1 MEFLLR
7 KNFLKNFTVNCQ
19 EKQFYVHQSILRE
32 RNEYFEA
39 IFNHDCIEKRDK
51 KLKIEDFQPNVV
63 EIFLRYLYNC
73 TLTITTSI
81 SWDDMI
87 ELLKISDKY
96 NAKDLFDSI
105 DSYIS
110 QGFLLL
116 LNLTVFDNDQKHI
129 KIEGY
134 LKELEGIQAPKL
146 TVMIY
151 KWRSTEKG
159 SSCLDDNKWS
169 SLIRKNSNFA
179 TLGGIIFGRND
190 YQDWFQQHRSWCLH
204 GKNDFAVLVGPIGEI
219 KGAVKCFPIQ

>member
-39 IFNHDCIEKRDK
+39 IFNHDCIEKGDK
-51 KLKIEDFQPNVV
+51 KINIDDFQPSVV
-63 EIFLRYLYNC
+63 EIFLRYLYNG
-73 TLTITTSI
+73 TWPITTSP
-81 SWDDMI
+81 SMDDTI
-87 ELLKISDKY
+87 GLLKISDKY

-110 QGFLLL
+110 QEFLLL
-116 LNLTVFDNDQKHI
+116 LNLNVFDNDQKHI
-129 KIEGY
+129 KIERY
-134 LKELEGIQAPKL
+134 LKELEGIQAPKF

-159 SSCLDDNKWS
+159 INCLDDNKWS
-169 SLIRKNSNFA
+169 SLIRKNPNFA
-179 TLGGIIFGRND
+179 MLGGIIFGRND

-204 GKNDFAVLVGPIGEI
+204 GKNDFAALVGPIGET
-219 KGAVKCFPIQ
+219 KGAVKCSPI